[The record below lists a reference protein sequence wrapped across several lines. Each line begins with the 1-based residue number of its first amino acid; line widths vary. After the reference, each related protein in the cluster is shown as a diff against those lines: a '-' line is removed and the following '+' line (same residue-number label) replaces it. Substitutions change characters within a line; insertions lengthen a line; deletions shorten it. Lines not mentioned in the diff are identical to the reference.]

1 MRVDLLKNIYIMKQP
16 KLGEKISQLRKQ
28 KGLTQEELI
37 EKCNISVRT
46 IQRIEAGEVTPR
58 SYTLKTIL
66 NVLDYDLS
74 QIQDED
80 DQSSS
85 SDKSSETFK
94 SNWFQ
99 ESHEKYFVIIA
110 PFLLFSFT
118 YLTLSIF
125 RIEDFFLKNLALFIM
140 VTGFFS
146 CFTFAFSAGYF
157 ERRKKHI
164 LEKQLENK
172 EVVSVSHSVLKL
184 LGGVLI
190 LWFAMLIASLVHI
203 CFLGDSA
210 LWNYSDLDW
219 SYILSEVLTV
229 LLCVYFLNKIITK
242 VFVRKFGLV
251 IDENGVTD
259 NCSELS
265 AGFVPWS
272 DIKKIEVRSLVLNQ
286 KAIILVL
293 KNPEEFVSKYESG
306 SLKRRIGDASYKRFD
321 SPIRLKTKY
330 IDIRPSQLY
339 LVLNS
344 KLQEYI
350 KNN

>member
-1 MRVDLLKNIYIMKQP
+1 MRVDLLENIYIMKQP

-46 IQRIEAGEVTPR
+46 IQRIESGEVTPR

-66 NVLDYDLS
+66 HVLDYDLS

-146 CFTFAFSAGYF
+146 YFTFTFSAGYF

-172 EVVSVSHSVLKL
+172 EVVSVGYSLLKL
-184 LGGVLI
+184 LGVLI
-190 LWFAMLIASLVHI
+190 YYFALLTVFLLHFYFLNDQVLWDFS
-203 CFLGDSA
+203 
-210 LWNYSDLDW
+210 NLDW
-219 SYILSEVLTV
+219 TAILLDVLMVKTSA
-229 LLCVYFLNKIITK
+229 YWLNKIITK
-242 VFVRKFGLV
+242 VFIRKFGLV

-272 DIKKIEVRSLVLNQ
+272 DIKKIEVRSLLLNQ

>member
-46 IQRIEAGEVTPR
+46 IQRIESGEVTPR
-58 SYTLKTIL
+58 SYTLKAIL

-74 QIQDED
+74 QIQDKD
-80 DQSSS
+80 DQSSP

-146 CFTFAFSAGYF
+146 CFTFTFSAGYF

-172 EVVSVSHSVLKL
+172 EVVSVSHSLLKL
-184 LGGVLI
+184 LGVLI
-190 LWFAMLIASLVHI
+190 FWFAMVIASLVYI
-203 CFLGDSA
+203 YFLGDSA

-219 SYILSEVLTV
+219 PGILSYVLFTV
-229 LLCVYFLNKIITK
+229 GWAYVPYKIITK

-251 IDENGVTD
+251 IDENGVID

-272 DIKKIEVRSLVLNQ
+272 EIEKIEVRSLMLNQ

-293 KNPEEFVSKYESG
+293 KNPEGFVNKYESG
-306 SLKRRIGDASYKRFD
+306 SLKGRIADASYKRFD
-321 SPIRLKTKY
+321 SPIQLKTTY
-330 IDIRPSQLY
+330 LDIRPSQLY

-350 KNN
+350 KAN